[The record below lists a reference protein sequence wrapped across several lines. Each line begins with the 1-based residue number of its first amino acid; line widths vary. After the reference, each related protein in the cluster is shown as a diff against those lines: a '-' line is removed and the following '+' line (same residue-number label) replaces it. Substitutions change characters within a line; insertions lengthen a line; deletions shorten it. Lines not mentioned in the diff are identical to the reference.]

1 MSRHSPKIKNNNN
14 QSDFF
19 ACCTSYTG
27 KLQGARAP
35 AVKFHKMSRL
45 YISTFRTKEIMEIK
59 DVIKTRSFDL
69 KLYIYFVQR

>member
-1 MSRHSPKIKNNNN
+1 MLLGVRVSRHSPKIKNNNN
-14 QSDFF
+14 PSDFF

-45 YISTFRTKEIMEIK
+45 YISTFWTKENNGNK
-59 DVIKTRSFDL
+59 GCN
-69 KLYIYFVQR
+69 